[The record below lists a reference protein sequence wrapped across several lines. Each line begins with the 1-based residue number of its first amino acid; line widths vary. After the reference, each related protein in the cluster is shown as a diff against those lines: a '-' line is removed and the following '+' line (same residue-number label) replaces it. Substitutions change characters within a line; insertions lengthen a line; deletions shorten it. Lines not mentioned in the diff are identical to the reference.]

1 MKLRDSLAAAA
12 LAAICITAPAYAQNN
27 NSNVSGTNNSNFTG
41 VNNSNMNGT
50 NFGSPGSTTSVGYNA
65 ATLSQAQSLQQQ
77 LAAAQNALD
86 TCNAKPAPAPS
97 GPRSFTRTSQA
108 QACGCAGGAAGCPE
122 GERAQLEANL
132 AKAKADAAAFLES
145 TKNPGKDMLA
155 VPQATAAVGPTW

>member
-1 MKLRDSLAAAA
+1 MKLRDSLAAAV

-27 NSNVSGTNNSNFTG
+27 NSNTGGTS
-41 VNNSNMNGT
+41 S
-50 NFGSPGSTTSVGYNA
+50 GYNA

-86 TCNAKPAPAPS
+86 TCNAKPAAAPT

-108 QACGCAGGAAGCPE
+108 QACGCAGSGTAGCPE

-145 TKNPGKDMLA
+145 VKNPGANLLA
-155 VPQATAAVGPTW
+155 APEATAAKVGPTW